1 MKITLSLIALPI
13 LLAVSA
19 CGNNEPEVVGGG
31 PADPMADQ
39 LNNAAPIEL
48 PPMVKK
54 SKTYRCKDSSLIYVD
69 YMSDDKTVMVRTEKE
84 GVATPLIA
92 DETGTV
98 YKADGGWSLTGPEE
112 EVTAEIAGKAA
123 QVCKD

>member
-1 MKITLSLIALPI
+1 MKIALSLITLPI

-19 CGNNEPEVVGGG
+19 CGNSEPEVVGGG
-31 PADPMADQ
+31 PGDPMADQ
-39 LNNAAPIEL
+39 LNNAAPVEL

-84 GVATPLIA
+84 GAATALVA
-92 DETGTV
+92 DETGKLF
-98 YKADGGWSLTGPEE
+98 KADGGWSLTGSED
-112 EVTAEIAGKAA
+112 EVTAEVAGKAA
-123 QVCKD
+123 QSCKG